1 MIPAKVLHIGN
12 MTIPLKAKDSPMP
25 NPTRFL
31 DLSLSQHRRLEDI
44 WQKSI
49 DAMKQRSENEMMD
62 D

>member
-1 MIPAKVLHIGN
+1 MI
-12 MTIPLKAKDSPMP
+12 IPLKAKDSPMP

-49 DAMKQRSENEMMD
+49 DAMKQRSENEMMVD
-62 D
+62 R